1 MEEIFMKKVTNND
14 IEIVVIEKNE
24 ILIKEATSAI
34 DAIMDIIYQT
44 NCRKIAL
51 DKKCIIEDF
60 FQLSTGLAGEIF
72 QKLINYH
79 VKLAIFGDFSMYTSK
94 ALKDFI
100 YESNKGK
107 DFFFVTTQQE
117 AIQKL
122 CDV

>member
-1 MEEIFMKKVTNND
+1 MKKVTNDNV
-14 IEIVVIEKNE
+14 EIVVIEKNE